1 MKSMT
6 PHGITGLE
14 RVTQVVSITKGVS
27 SLAETFTDVPN
38 ESTMRISH
46 SVDRAS

>member
-14 RVTQVVSITKGVS
+14 RVNTSHFK
-27 SLAETFTDVPN
+27 LLPN
-38 ESTMRISH
+38 EGSTGSLLTKLY
-46 SVDRAS
+46 

>member
-14 RVTQVVSITKGVS
+14 RVNKNLSGEEEILMHFVEQW
-27 SLAETFTDVPN
+27 
-38 ESTMRISH
+38 
-46 SVDRAS
+46 DRENFKFLFYDHLKYFL

>member
-14 RVTQVVSITKGVS
+14 TVKICGVRVVSSATKDDSEILCGKTEINCVT
-27 SLAETFTDVPN
+27 LDEVVF
-38 ESTMRISH
+38 
-46 SVDRAS
+46 